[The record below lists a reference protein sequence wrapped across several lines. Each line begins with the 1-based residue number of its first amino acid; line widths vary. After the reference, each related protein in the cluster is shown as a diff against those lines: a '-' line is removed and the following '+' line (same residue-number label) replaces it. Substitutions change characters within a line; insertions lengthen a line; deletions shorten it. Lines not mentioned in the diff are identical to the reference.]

1 MSERH
6 RGSIERHRPLRAGL
20 IGFGGPLE
28 RGREAADFVHPDA
41 GAAVTVS
48 AVLPLFPYYVTN
60 IAGMQIVHAVT
71 SSSR

>member
-6 RGSIERHRPLRAGL
+6 RGAIERHHPLRAGL
-20 IGFGGPLE
+20 IGFGEPLE
-28 RGREAADFVHPDA
+28 RSSRFGSPGA

-48 AVLPLFPYYVTN
+48 AVPPLFPYYVTN